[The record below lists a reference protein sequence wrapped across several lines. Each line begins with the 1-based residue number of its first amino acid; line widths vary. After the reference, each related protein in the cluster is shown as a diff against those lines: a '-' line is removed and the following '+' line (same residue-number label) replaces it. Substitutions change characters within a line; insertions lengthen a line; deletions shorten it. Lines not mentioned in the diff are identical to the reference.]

1 MRIGTLNW
9 RIESRRWKVKGGGW
23 EVGNVKSKVENE
35 KKLHCPPGSLR
46 RVMARSRATLDITIS
61 GVLLAKLFCGVIL
74 CKQRENDYQNEV
86 RKIVFRQPLAVYGV
100 FFRPPSIGLKNDA
113 RRPPQHPLQR

>member
-1 MRIGTLNW
+1 MRSM
-9 RIESRRWKVKGGGW
+9 RSKKW
-23 EVGNVKSKVENE
+23 EMRNVNKS
-35 KKLHCPPGSLR
+35 HCPPESLR
-46 RVMARSRATLDITIS
+46 RVMARSRATLAITIS

-100 FFRPPSIGLKNDA
+100 FFQPPSIGLKNDA
-113 RRPPQHPLQR
+113 RQPQQHPLQR

>member
-1 MRIGTLNW
+1 MRSGKCEMGN
-9 RIESRRWKVKGGGW
+9 RKW
-23 EVGNVKSKVENE
+23 EVENE
-35 KKLHCPPGSLR
+35 KKLQCPPGSLR

-61 GVLLAKLFCGVIL
+61 GVLLAKLFRGVIL

-100 FFRPPSIGLKNDA
+100 FFQPPSIGLKNDA
-113 RRPPQHPLQR
+113 RQPQQHPLQR